1 MMLAIDLCVSFHQ
14 IMIDFLNYQ
23 ITDFWIKLINFSHH
37 INRYNNYNG
46 DQCLLICINHKF

>member
-23 ITDFWIKLINFSHH
+23 ITDLWIKLINFSHH
-37 INRYNNYNG
+37 INIYNNYNG